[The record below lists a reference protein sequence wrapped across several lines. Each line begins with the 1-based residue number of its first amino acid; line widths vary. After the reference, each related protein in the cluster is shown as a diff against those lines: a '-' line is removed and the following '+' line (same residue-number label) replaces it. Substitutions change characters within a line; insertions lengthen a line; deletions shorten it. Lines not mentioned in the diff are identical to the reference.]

1 MVSTL
6 SGIPKRPNLNKTS
19 FPNLESWFPMVS
31 TLSRIPKGPNL
42 NKTSFPSNSDK
53 ELKRKKAPFSK
64 WLDYTLFR
72 KCQQGKDEKE
82 CLYFYLSSPSKDTI
96 PFQMTYKQMLQVSI
110 TFDYLTKEGMGIILH
125 PYLFHFL
132 NCHSFHQGHEFLHTT
147 DDFYSAILQS
157 SFGTLCQTLNL
168 LVAKAFIY
176 LIGG

>member
-1 MVSTL
+1 
-6 SGIPKRPNLNKTS
+6 
-19 FPNLESWFPMVS
+19 MVS
-31 TLSRIPKGPNL
+31 TLSRIPKRPNL

-53 ELKRKKAPFSK
+53 DLTRKKGSFSK

-125 PYLFHFL
+125 FISFLLFNNHFQTSSVEELRSSINNIWWSLYWGKLL
-132 NCHSFHQGHEFLHTT
+132 NPLEHKSLFRYT
-147 DDFYSAILQS
+147 
-157 SFGTLCQTLNL
+157 
-168 LVAKAFIY
+168 
-176 LIGG
+176 